1 MLLNEASIDGAG
13 ADHHVGAFAHCDV
26 EEFFKFFNWRRQI
39 GIGEKN
45 IITPGSNYTLTHS
58 MALAVVFGVTE
69 NSQAR
74 QLNLLNHLLSVVRGS
89 VVDNDDLRPNMGL
102 LRKFL
107 DFLDGNTDSGGLI
120 KGRNND
126 RDRGMFVYHTL
137 LGLS

>member
-13 ADHHVGAFAHCDV
+13 ADHHVGAFAHCDF
-26 EEFFKFFNWRRQI
+26 EEFFQFFNRRRQI
-39 GIGEKN
+39 GVCEKN
-45 IITPGSNYTLTHS
+45 IITPGGKHALAHG
-58 MALAVVFGVTE
+58 MALALVYGVTE

-74 QLNLLNHLLSVVRGS
+74 QLNLLNYFLSTVRGS
-89 VVDNDDLRPNMGL
+89 IVDNNDLRLNMGL